1 MRNTMTLSKAF
12 IVSRV
17 KEYNRKMA
25 KSREHEQLA
34 ETFELEANTVRDS
47 IPKAIFDAAALLA
60 RDEELAKKEAA

>member
-1 MRNTMTLSKAF
+1 MENTMTLSKAF
-12 IVSRV
+12 ITSRV

-47 IPKAIFDAAALLA
+47 IPKDVFDAALLEA
-60 RDEELAKKEAA
+60 RDADLADKKAA